1 MTELKFMETNEE
13 NKMQEAEV
21 FPEKKPDEAQEEKAG
36 EIFGEADN
44 STKEN
49 IAKKAKSELRSR
61 LILTFV
67 LGLLIGIAIKTE
79 ALKRITIGYNDYLMK
94 IKSQDYNIN
103 AIQVALE
110 KQAQEAAQIQ
120 QQQDGVDDSENAVDS
135 TATDNSGDI
144 DGSSVA
150 PTVDGGQNN

>member
-1 MTELKFMETNEE
+1 METNEE